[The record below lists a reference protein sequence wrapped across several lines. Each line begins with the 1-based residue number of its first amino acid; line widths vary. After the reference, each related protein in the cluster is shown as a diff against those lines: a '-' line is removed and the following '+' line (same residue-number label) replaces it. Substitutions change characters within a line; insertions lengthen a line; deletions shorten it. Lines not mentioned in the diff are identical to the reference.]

1 MALPTSFAE
10 HKAFFIEK
18 VKEFKPVSGK
28 SKNGNESEISSDTI
42 ISARIR
48 PILPHE
54 QKAGHVPGLFVRGD
68 GNGDVDVHE
77 LRLKVNGQPALNSS
91 SFLVDR
97 AYGPESTTRSMYDD
111 FVAPLVPWAW
121 GGGVGTFFA
130 YGQTGSGKTFTVN
143 EMETFIA
150 SDLLGGEI
158 PGRRSVHI
166 SVFELAGKAA
176 FDLLNDKHRISV
188 MEDSFGETQLVGV
201 VERTPSTIQDF
212 LDLIKTSM
220 SFRTSAPT
228 LKNEASSRSHA
239 ICRIRIENKDDPD
252 CPDGLLFLIDLA
264 GSEAA
269 ADSKDH
275 TPERMKETK
284 DINSSL
290 SMLKDCIRGRATW
303 NINENTASG
312 TSSKHVHIP
321 FRNTTLTKVLKHV
334 FDVNSHRSCKTA
346 VVACVS
352 PSATDANQGKS
363 SLRYAEMLRVQVPKS
378 KPVVYDPA
386 VPRTWTNKQ
395 LREWIENNS
404 GSPPVDSSH
413 VAPTESG
420 MQICKLPKG
429 EFVSRC
435 LKTDGVRPEQARA
448 FFDKIWQLHVDS
460 RSSKP
465 KNATPSEPKKPTT
478 PFKERLKPGMF
489 VRVTPQSP
497 NDPIR
502 FLMLLAPE
510 GAFDRTT
517 AAAKENG
524 DGHGS
529 KYICAAVAPSIMI
542 DAYELYV
549 SQQRVVKIE
558 DMEAEVLME
567 YDSALRYYFMTV

>member
-1 MALPTSFAE
+1 MSLPNPLVE
-10 HKAFFIEK
+10 HKAFFVEK
-18 VKEFKPVSGK
+18 VGEFKPAEGK
-28 SKNGNESEISSDTI
+28 KNGNESEASSDTT

-48 PILPHE
+48 PILHHE
-54 QKAGHVPGLFVRGD
+54 WEAGHVPGLFTRGD
-68 GNGDVDVHE
+68 GGGNVDVHE

-97 AYGPESTTRSMYDD
+97 AYGPECTTKSMYDD

-121 GGGVGTFFA
+121 GGGIGTFFA
-130 YGQTGSGKTFTVN
+130 YGQTGSGKTYTVN

-150 SDLLGGEI
+150 SDLLGGNI
-158 PGRRSVHI
+158 PGRRSIHM

-176 FDLLNDKHRISV
+176 FASDQRHGRFIWRNPIGGYS
-188 MEDSFGETQLVGV
+188 
-201 VERTPSTIQDF
+201 RTLPSTIEDF

-220 SFRTSAPT
+220 SFRLSAPT
-228 LKNEASSRSHA
+228 LKNDASSRSHA
-239 ICRIRIENKDDPD
+239 ICRIRIENKDDLD

-264 GSEAA
+264 GSETA
-269 ADSKDH
+269 ADSRDH
-275 TPERMKETK
+275 TPERMKETR

-303 NINENTASG
+303 NIQENTASS

-352 PSATDANQGKS
+352 PSAIDASQGKS
-363 SLRYAEMLRVQVPKS
+363 SLRYAEMLRVQ
-378 KPVVYDPA
+378 
-386 VPRTWTNKQ
+386 
-395 LREWIENNS
+395 S
-404 GSPPVDSSH
+404 GSPAVDPSH

-420 MQICKLPKG
+420 VQICKLPKS

-435 LKTDGVRPEQARA
+435 LKTAGVRPEQARA

-460 RSSKP
+460 RSSNT
-465 KNATPSEPKKPTT
+465 KNATTNETKKPSI

-497 NDPIR
+497 NDPIQ

-510 GAFDRTT
+510 GAFDPTT
-517 AAAKENG
+517 TIAKHNG
-524 DGHGS
+524 DGCSS

-549 SQQRVVKIE
+549 AQQRIVKIE

-567 YDSALRYYFMTV
+567 YDSAMRYYFITV

>member
-1 MALPTSFAE
+1 MSLPNPLVE
-10 HKAFFIEK
+10 HKAFFVEK
-18 VKEFKPVSGK
+18 VGEFKPAEGK
-28 SKNGNESEISSDTI
+28 KNGNESEASSDTT

-48 PILPHE
+48 PILHHE
-54 QKAGHVPGLFVRGD
+54 REAGHVPGLFTRGD
-68 GNGDVDVHE
+68 GGGNVDVHE

-97 AYGPESTTRSMYDD
+97 AYGPECTTKSMYDD

-121 GGGVGTFFA
+121 GGGIGTFFA
-130 YGQTGSGKTFTVN
+130 YGQTGSGKTYTVN

-150 SDLLGGEI
+150 SDLLGGKI
-158 PGRRSVHI
+158 PGRRSIHM

-188 MEDSFGETQLVGV
+188 MEDSFGETQLVGI
-201 VERTPSTIQDF
+201 VERSPSTIEDF

-220 SFRTSAPT
+220 SFRLSAPT
-228 LKNEASSRSHA
+228 LKNDASSRSHA
-239 ICRIRIENKDDPD
+239 ICRIRIENKDDLD

-269 ADSKDH
+269 ADSRDH
-275 TPERMKETK
+275 TPERMKETR

-303 NINENTASG
+303 NIQENTASS

-352 PSATDANQGKS
+352 PSAIDASQGKS

-378 KPVVYDPA
+378 KPVAYDPTA
-386 VPRTWTNKQ
+386 PRTWTNKQ
-395 LREWIENNS
+395 LREWIQNNS
-404 GSPPVDSSH
+404 GSPAVDPSH

-420 MQICKLPKG
+420 VQICKLPKS

-435 LKTDGVRPEQARA
+435 LKTAGVRPEQARA

-460 RSSKP
+460 RSSNT
-465 KNATPSEPKKPTT
+465 KNATANETKKPSI

-497 NDPIR
+497 NDPIQ

-510 GAFDRTT
+510 GAFDPTTTT
-517 AAAKENG
+517 AKHNG
-524 DGHGS
+524 DGCSS

-549 SQQRVVKIE
+549 AQQRIVKIE

-567 YDSALRYYFMTV
+567 YDSAMRYYFITV